1 MELTVIASGSN
12 GNCYLVQENGT
23 SVLIDAGLG
32 FHETARRI
40 AAVGKDI
47 RQVDAIVLSHA
58 HADHYLGIGPIAR
71 SLNIPVYATK
81 EVYSGCKERLGRTE
95 MRHFDGCFRIDGM
108 EITPVETSHDV
119 PAFGFVVGRLG
130 IFTDTGRVTSGMKEA
145 IGDLDVIVLE
155 SNYDEEMLINGPY
168 PAYLKERISSEHG
181 HLSNDDASDFISRY
195 GSHLS
200 LVLLAH
206 LSEKNN
212 TIARV
217 KETFENL
224 NEGCNYVICSR
235 YRETGTYRIETP
247 LRTICG

>member
-1 MELTVIASGSN
+1 MELSVIASGSN

-32 FHETARRI
+32 LHETARRI
-40 AAVGKDI
+40 AAVGKDL

-58 HADHYLGIGPIAR
+58 HADHYSGVGAIAR
-71 SLNIPVYATK
+71 NLRIPVYATP
-81 EVYSGCKERLGRTE
+81 EVYSGCEHQLGKVNV
-95 MRHFDGCFRIDGM
+95 RHFEGSFHINTM

-119 PAFGFVVGRLG
+119 PSFGFVLGRLG

-145 IGDLDVIVLE
+145 IGDLDVVVLE
-155 SNYDEEMLINGPY
+155 SNYDEEMLMKGPY
-168 PAYLKERISSEHG
+168 PALLKERIASDYG
-181 HLSNDDASDFISRY
+181 HLSNDDASDFISRF
-195 GSHLS
+195 GAHLS

-212 TIARV
+212 AISRV

-224 NEGCNYVICSR
+224 NGDRNYVVCSR
-235 YRETGTYRIETP
+235 YRETGTYRIA
-247 LRTICG
+247 

>member
-1 MELTVIASGSN
+1 MELSVIASGSN

-32 FHETARRI
+32 LHETATRI
-40 AAVGKDI
+40 TALGKDI

-58 HADHYLGIGPIAR
+58 HSDHYLGVGPIAR
-71 SLNIPVYATK
+71 HLCIPVYATP
-81 EVYSGCKERLGRTE
+81 EVYSGCEQRLGKVDV
-95 MRHFDGCFRIDGM
+95 RHFESSFHVNTM

-119 PAFGFVVGRLG
+119 PSFGFVVGRLG
-130 IFTDTGRVTSGMKEA
+130 IFTDTGRVTGGMKEA
-145 IGDLDVIVLE
+145 IGDLDVVVLE
-155 SNYDEEMLINGPY
+155 SNYDEEMLMKGPY
-168 PAYLKERISSEHG
+168 PAPLKDRIASDYG
-181 HLSNDDASDFISRY
+181 HLSNDDASDFISRF

-212 TIARV
+212 TLTRV

-224 NEGCNYVICSR
+224 NGGCDYVVCSR
-235 YRETGTYRIETP
+235 YRETGIYQI
-247 LRTICG
+247 G